1 MKTTEVEKCCLQ
13 QPKRL
18 FAKLGTVENKK
29 KLHSRT
35 NLFTIMSP
43 DCLFNFKTPILLFN
57 IPVTFVLNQQAD
69 VFVSLNTDSGYLH

>member
-1 MKTTEVEKCCLQ
+1 
-13 QPKRL
+13 
-18 FAKLGTVENKK
+18 
-29 KLHSRT
+29 
-35 NLFTIMSP
+35 MSP